1 LHQLR
6 SDRHPIISKTRD
18 INKLQKKYEDYINSV
33 DERRDIVGKL
43 KIQSTKM
50 WEGIGKW
57 KLQQR
62 ASIRLLNEIIE
73 GNYQDMSVEDDCLD
87 ASSNAPARH
96 NQDDSDDS
104 DENWTT
110 ITQPPSSDHKCRFV
124 NHERKRQIRPHSP
137 TCPIRYPKHLQTTN
151 KPVTRKTYSME
162 TPVVNEYSFPAKKL
176 NELQNDMQNLID
188 RKQTID
194 ETITT
199 LRSQIRSLIRQNA
212 HCDSEFKL
220 NSAITEGV
228 WLEKELVRLMTQIDD
243 IRKPQGFTKVARA
256 FMATTVIPDEP
267 FQVTNSIIHQVSEDP
282 YDHVLYYDNSELQ
295 EDHKKLQSAT
305 QQLQEE
311 LAKVKAELTK
321 IYQNLSS
328 EDKTPRTS
336 LPAVSNS
343 NQNVTA
349 STNDVKDLLSTT
361 NFVPQVKPIDLM
373 DPSGISSDATLQAK
387 LAKELIK
394 LANSYKIPELTF
406 DVQASKRR
414 YNFST
419 WFSKIQTILSMFPQ
433 TATVIQGGTV
443 TFYKNSNDF
452 GNKALFLLLGAKI
465 DTYFQ
470 RAIRHFA
477 GQGDKALAFIQTQ
490 CANVSNEDKA
500 HFHYAFSTLRIKEN
514 ESATAFIQRF
524 IFAKTESESAGNNY
538 SEQDL
543 VSFVLTGLNYSKN
556 PKYDTALQLYRL
568 EREHG
573 KLTFSLEDIE

>member
-282 YDHVLYYDNSELQ
+282 YDHVLY
-295 EDHKKLQSAT
+295 
-305 QQLQEE
+305 
-311 LAKVKAELTK
+311 K

-373 DPSGISSDATLQAK
+373 DPSGISSDATL
-387 LAKELIK
+387 
-394 LANSYKIPELTF
+394 
-406 DVQASKRR
+406 
-414 YNFST
+414 
-419 WFSKIQTILSMFPQ
+419 
-433 TATVIQGGTV
+433 
-443 TFYKNSNDF
+443 
-452 GNKALFLLLGAKI
+452 
-465 DTYFQ
+465 
-470 RAIRHFA
+470 
-477 GQGDKALAFIQTQ
+477 
-490 CANVSNEDKA
+490 
-500 HFHYAFSTLRIKEN
+500 
-514 ESATAFIQRF
+514 
-524 IFAKTESESAGNNY
+524 
-538 SEQDL
+538 
-543 VSFVLTGLNYSKN
+543 
-556 PKYDTALQLYRL
+556 
-568 EREHG
+568 
-573 KLTFSLEDIE
+573 